1 MLNKTLDQWLME
13 YGESHQNP
21 YNKIIH
27 WICVPAI
34 LWSILALLWLLQVP
48 AFPWLNGATLLI
60 VISLLFYARLSL
72 SITIG
77 MAVITLL
84 SLYAINL
91 YQSINPL
98 LPLWQFALLVFVI
111 AWIGQFIGHKIEGK
125 KPSFFQDIQ
134 FLLVGPAWLLSFVYR
149 KLSIPLMSRNR
160 TS

>member
-1 MLNKTLDQWLME
+1 MLNKTLNQWLTE
-13 YGESHQNP
+13 YGESHQHP
-21 YNKIIH
+21 RNKAIH

-34 LWSILALLWLLQVP
+34 LWSILALLWLLQIP
-48 AFPWLNGATLLI
+48 GFPWLNGATLLI

-77 MAVITLL
+77 MTAITLL
-84 SLYAINL
+84 SLYSIYL
-91 YQSINPL
+91 YQAANAP

-134 FLLVGPAWLLSFVYR
+134 FLLIGPVWLLSFVYR
-149 KLSIPLMSRNR
+149 KVGIALER
-160 TS
+160 TN